1 MSCGVY
7 SALLRLPPPLLS
19 ANKTFPRD
27 CQMPVAHMPLLL
39 VETAPETEQP
49 PAKGQRVRKGGP
61 TFRVDGSA
69 EQPEGGGGGGGGG
82 GKGGKK
88 KKKKKSPTL

>member
-1 MSCGVY
+1 
-7 SALLRLPPPLLS
+7 
-19 ANKTFPRD
+19 
-27 CQMPVAHMPLLL
+27 MPVAHMPLLL

-69 EQPEGGGGGGGGG
+69 EQPEGGGGLDLSSVSGFQEVAAR
-82 GKGGKK
+82 
-88 KKKKKSPTL
+88 SNLQREPVQPF

>member
-1 MSCGVY
+1 
-7 SALLRLPPPLLS
+7 
-19 ANKTFPRD
+19 
-27 CQMPVAHMPLLL
+27 MPVAHMPLLL

-69 EQPEGGGGGGGGG
+69 EQPEGGGGGGGEG
-82 GKGGKK
+82 GKRKK
-88 KKKKKSPTL
+88 KKKKPYFIAFLGLQDFAFLFLQEWADLS